1 MIHRT
6 NAFEKLA
13 VLLVGVFLG
22 YSGGLGGVRWGAV
35 PVCVR
40 KSAEDVGD
48 SVPQGRGE
56 QSSQLPAVL

>member
-1 MIHRT
+1 MIHRI

-22 YSGGLGGVRWGAV
+22 CSGVFRGVHWGAA

-48 SVPQGRGE
+48 GVPQGRGE
-56 QSSQLPAVL
+56 QSRQLPAVL